1 MAQAKDLLKNRS
13 KDQIY
18 YTNPAKTV
26 GSAIT
31 YMAEKNVGA
40 LLVEDEAGKVVGI
53 VTERDVLLKH
63 DAKGRD
69 ASNCLVSEIMT
80 TDVISVS
87 AKQSVEECMEIMN
100 EKGFRHLPVFDG
112 ENLLGLI
119 SVKDVLRQVIAD
131 QKHLLDHLE
140 NYISG
145 S

>member
-18 YTNPAKTV
+18 YTNPDRTV
-26 GSAIT
+26 ESAILS
-31 YMAEKNVGA
+31 MAEKNVGA
-40 LLVEDEAGKVVGI
+40 LLVEDAAGKVVGI

-63 DAKGRD
+63 DAKGKD
-69 ASNCLVSEIMT
+69 AKSCLVSEIMT
-80 TDVISVS
+80 DHVISVN
-87 AKQSVEECMEIMN
+87 AKQTVEECMALMN

-112 ENLLGLI
+112 EVLLGLI

-131 QKHLLDHLE
+131 QKHMLDHLE

-145 S
+145 N

>member
-1 MAQAKDLLKNRS
+1 MAQAKDLLKNRT

-18 YTNPAKTV
+18 YTNPHQTV
-26 GSAIT
+26 ESAIN

-40 LLVEDEAGKVVGI
+40 LLVEDIDGKVAGI
-53 VTERDVLLKH
+53 ITERDVLLKH
-63 DAKGRD
+63 DAKGKNPKN
-69 ASNCLVSEIMT
+69 SLVSEIMT
-80 TDVISVS
+80 EHVISVG
-87 AKQSVEECMEIMN
+87 AKQSVEECMALMN

-112 ENLLGLI
+112 DELLGLI

-131 QKHLLDHLE
+131 QKDMLDHLE